1 MIILV
6 FIFIF
11 LVILIIMILILYSK
25 IQIEIRNL
33 KFSSQNKPYFNNS
46 YKIIIKL
53 YILSIIPLFR
63 ISITE
68 KKIKKL
74 KGKLK
79 KVETKVIEESDKL
92 SKNIFKAIKKLN
104 INIKYI
110 DLKIKIGTENAGL
123 TSIIVP
129 ALSTVI
135 AILLRKKI
143 KDYKNQR
150 FLINPVYINQN
161 LINIAIYSIFEIK
174 MIHIIDSL
182 YVLNKKEGEDKYERT
197 SNRRTYDDC
206 YE

>member
-1 MIILV
+1 
-6 FIFIF
+6 
-11 LVILIIMILILYSK
+11 MILILYSK